1 MKTSIGAKLWL
12 SFLAILAILL
22 MVGSASYLSTVKLTE
37 TAQWVSHTRE
47 VQGRLKDLLI
57 AMDDIQVGQRGYVIT
72 GEESYLEPYQAAL
85 GQVDGILRNLK
96 ELLANNTEQLRRLER
111 IVPIVS
117 NRLAHSKDLVELR
130 RRKGY
135 EAAHK
140 VVMAGQ
146 GEKLMDELREVMKE
160 MEDQE
165 LILLKQREEEARTST
180 EHTVQTIIGG
190 VLAAAVLVVGAGIF
204 LTRHIARPLRE
215 VTEVAERVTA
225 GELAT
230 HLSPGNR
237 DDEVGALM
245 RAFVRMTQSLQ
256 GMATAAERVAGGDL
270 TVQIAPQSPQDVL
283 GNALAAMVASLR
295 KMTQEIGEGINV
307 LAASASEIVASTTQ
321 VASSSAETAT
331 AVSQTMATVEEV
343 KQTSQ
348 LAAEKARQVSES
360 AQRTVEISKS
370 GRKSVDESVES
381 MHRIQEQMESI
392 AESIVR
398 LSEQGQ
404 AIGEIIATVNDLAE
418 QSNLLAVNAAIEAA
432 KAGDQGKGFAVVA
445 QEVKSLAEQSKQ
457 ATAQVRAILG
467 DIQKATGGAV
477 MATEQGNKAV
487 EAGVKLSAEV
497 GESIRVLAESIAE
510 AARAATQIAVSAQQQ
525 LVGMDQ
531 AVLAIQ
537 NIREASS
544 QNVASTRQTEGAA
557 QNLHELGVK
566 LKQLVARYRA

>member
-12 SFLAILAILL
+12 SFLAVLAILL
-22 MVGSASYLSTVKLTE
+22 VVGAASYLSTVKLTE

-47 VQGRLKDLLI
+47 VQGRLKDVLSALQDAETGQRGYI
-57 AMDDIQVGQRGYVIT
+57 ITGEDRYLEPYRSATGRIDGILRSLKELTADNPSQQRRLESIGPLMAEKLGELRETIALRQSKGFDAARQVVVTDKGKKAMDDI
-72 GEESYLEPYQAAL
+72 
-85 GQVDGILRNLK
+85 RNL
-96 ELLANNTEQLRRLER
+96 
-111 IVPIVS
+111 V
-117 NRLAHSKDLVELR
+117 KD
-130 RRKGY
+130 
-135 EAAHK
+135 
-140 VVMAGQ
+140 
-146 GEKLMDELREVMKE
+146 
-160 MEDQE
+160 MEEQE
-165 LILLKQREEEARTST
+165 LELLKQREDDARTRT
-180 EHTVQTIIGG
+180 ELAVLTIVGG
-190 VLAAAVLVVGAGIF
+190 ILLAAALVVGAGVF
-204 LTRHIARPLRE
+204 LTRHIAQPLRA
-215 VTEVAERVTA
+215 VTAVAERITA
-225 GELAT
+225 GN
-230 HLSPGNR
+230 LSIDLVPGKR
-237 DDEVGALM
+237 EDEVGALM
-245 RAFVRMTQSLQ
+245 WAFVRMAKSLQ
-256 GMATAAERVAGGDL
+256 GMAAVAERVAAGDL
-270 TVQIAPQSPQDVL
+270 TAQIAPQSNEDVL
-283 GNALAAMVASLR
+283 GNALAAMIASLR
-295 KMTQEIGEGINV
+295 KMTQEIGEGVTV
-307 LAASASEIVASTTQ
+307 LAASSSEIVASTTQ

-348 LAAEKARQVSES
+348 LAADKAKQVSET

-370 GRKSVDESVES
+370 GKKSVEESVES

-487 EAGVKLSAEV
+487 EAGVRLSAEV

-537 NIREASS
+537 NIREAST
-544 QNVASTRQTEGAA
+544 QNVASTKQTEAAA
-557 QNLHELGVK
+557 QNLHELGVR
-566 LKQLVARYRA
+566 LKQLVARYRT